1 MRFLLF
7 AALTLSPASGGQAPP
22 PVRESVTVSVVEVP
36 VTVVDR
42 DGNPIRGLTAANF
55 RVVDEGKERPVVS
68 FDAVDFASL
77 ESLTATSPLNPAAR
91 RNFMLLFDLSFSSP
105 TSIARAQ
112 QAARDFVTK
121 MVQRRDRVSVATI
134 DAARGF
140 RVITAFTTDR
150 VLLSRAISHPRT
162 FIGTDPLQ
170 IAGAASGLESPEE
183 ASSDSNRATMQSE
196 TNEMTRRLNRVEDQY
211 NRDQVNRQLDML
223 SNVARSLRAVAG
235 QKHIVLLSEGFD
247 PRLVQGRDAGLNAE
261 QFRDNAAVE
270 HGQIWNVDNDNRF
283 GSVQSI
289 NILDRMA
296 DACRKSDVIVHAV
309 DIKGVRS
316 YVDAQEGFEKK
327 SNEGL
332 HVVANATGGTVFK
345 NTNNIAGDFEQVIR
359 HHEVSY
365 VVGFNGAT
373 AEPGR
378 FHRIAVKLVDVP
390 AGARL
395 SARAGY
401 YESGHG
407 ESAVERSFSNAEV
420 VLNDLPQEA
429 IHVAELA
436 APFATT
442 GRNSQVPVILEIR
455 GDDLI
460 AAARNDVATAEIF
473 VYAFDEQ
480 GLVRDSLFERV
491 VLDLPKVRDK
501 LRESGLKY
509 YGTLSLPQGSYAIK
523 SLVRVK
529 ETETRGFTRRDVVVP
544 HADDVAISQP
554 LFLEEP
560 GRWLMIKGGTHDK
573 TNAAYPFEVDGQPFI
588 PSAAV
593 TVRSGLPRK
602 FVVFVQNATPDEMT
616 VDVAPAATVLSQLRS
631 TTGSKLVFQL
641 DAAPANGSILNVTMR
656 KKGSS
661 DARTSSVAL
670 VP

>member
-1 MRFLLF
+1 
-7 AALTLSPASGGQAPP
+7 
-22 PVRESVTVSVVEVP
+22 
-36 VTVVDR
+36 
-42 DGNPIRGLTAANF
+42 
-55 RVVDEGKERPVVS
+55 
-68 FDAVDFASL
+68 
-77 ESLTATSPLNPAAR
+77 
-91 RNFMLLFDLSFSSP
+91 
-105 TSIARAQ
+105 
-112 QAARDFVTK
+112 
-121 MVQRRDRVSVATI
+121 
-134 DAARGF
+134 
-140 RVITAFTTDR
+140 
-150 VLLSRAISHPRT
+150 
-162 FIGTDPLQ
+162 
-170 IAGAASGLESPEE
+170 
-183 ASSDSNRATMQSE
+183 MQSE
-196 TNEMTRRLNRVEDQY
+196 TNEMTRRLNHVEDQY

-223 SNVARSLRAVAG
+223 ANVARSLRAVAG

-345 NTNNIAGDFEQVIR
+345 NTNDIAGDFERVIR

-395 SARAGY
+395 TSRAGY
-401 YESGHG
+401 YETGHG

-460 AAARNDVATAEIF
+460 AAARNDVATAEIY

-491 VLDLPKVRDK
+491 VLDLPKVRGK

-509 YGTLSLPQGSYAIK
+509 YGTLSLPQGNYAIK

-573 TNAAYPFEVDGQPFI
+573 TNAAYPFEVNGEPFI

-593 TVRSGLPRK
+593 TVRSGQPRK

-616 VDVAPAATVLSQLRS
+616 FDVAPAATVLSQLRS
-631 TTGSKLVFQL
+631 TTGSKMVFQL
-641 DAAPANGSILNVTMR
+641 DAAPANASTLNVTMR
-656 KKGSS
+656 KKGSN